1 MPGLY
6 LVVNGRL
13 PKEKKE
19 VLALRTKYNE
29 ELTALLNNVRI
40 MGVNLEDTLDKVVKN
55 LTEKN
60 IILAQKIVAD
70 DDIFDNSEL
79 EIEKQCLSLV
89 LRQAPVA
96 TDWREIASCLKLVGD
111 LERMADHCCDI
122 SQYTLK
128 LCDKEPVELPENF
141 QAMLQVMRSMVYDS
155 ITAISENDVELAKKV
170 IATDDEVDA
179 YFSQLRSHLTEL
191 MQKQPHYVPQ
201 YVDYLM
207 IAKYVE
213 RIADH
218 ATNIAEWVIY
228 IVTNELQ

>member
-1 MPGLY
+1 M
-6 LVVNGRL
+6 
-13 PKEKKE
+13 
-19 VLALRTKYNE
+19 RTKYNE

-128 LCDKEPVELPENF
+128 LCEKEPVELPENF